1 MKAIT
6 LAASLLLLSV
16 PAMAIEEPEF
26 KVIQKLEA
34 VEIREYKPFLVAEIR
49 VEAGFEDAGNLAF
62 QPLFKYISGNNRG
75 QQKIEMT
82 APVTQVAASGTKI
95 EMTAPVTQRGDADG
109 KAQIVG
115 FVMPAS
121 FTPATLPEPL
131 DPRVTTRQVPSA
143 TRAVIRYRGT
153 WSRERHDDHEKQL
166 RDALATMGWRAV
178 GPAVFA
184 RYDPPIM
191 PWFMRRNEILVDVVK
206 VAAG

>member
-1 MKAIT
+1 MKSILLT
-6 LAASLLLLSV
+6 ASLLLLSL
-16 PAMAIEEPEF
+16 PALAIEEPEF
-26 KVIQKLEA
+26 KVIQKQEA
-34 VEIREYKPFLVAEIR
+34 VEIREYKPFLVAEVRI
-49 VEAGFEDAGNLAF
+49 EAGFEDAGNLAF

-143 TRAVIRYRGT
+143 TRAAIRYRGT
-153 WSRERHDDHEKQL
+153 WSRERHDEHEKQL

-184 RYDPPIM
+184 RYNPPIM
-191 PWFMRRNEILVDVVK
+191 PWFLRRNEILVDVEK
-206 VAAG
+206 VPAG